1 MDPGKSPYRPKLS
14 NFLNYFWIWSTF
26 IQIKS
31 KFLKISKIN
40 LTKKCQKSWFFVNF
54 GATEIT
60 EIFIEIKNAN
70 RGEGG
75 GGRAQARL
83 QFSCTCQSSS
93 RTLPSHPVIALLFHP
108 ASSLGPEAITTEGE
122 CRCYQEPLIHVTS
135 IIHPPSSLPPLCH
148 IQPPPINFMHASPF
162 LFLPRALAVA
172 ISPPRVHSSP
182 RTRASKQERASAHG
196 RSVHELPAVVLLPWS
211 VQWGHLCFVI
221 FFLVSFRFFNTY
233 VYKFCMGVLYIKFS
247 IHKNCIRIKN
257 YIYKYIN
264 STTYAYKIY
273 AYVYKYWWD
282 WVGAKQTVRVHSD
295 NPLSIRSLLQN
306 SSYALAH
313 RCRFI

>member
-1 MDPGKSPYRPKLS
+1 M
-14 NFLNYFWIWSTF
+14 I
-26 IQIKS
+26 
-31 KFLKISKIN
+31 
-40 LTKKCQKSWFFVNF
+40 FVNF

-93 RTLPSHPVIALLFHP
+93 RTLPSHPVIA
-108 ASSLGPEAITTEGE
+108 PEAITTEGE

-162 LFLPRALAVA
+162 LFLPRARVVA

-182 RTRASKQERASAHG
+182 RTGASKQERASAHG
-196 RSVHELPAVVLLPWS
+196 RSVHELPAVVLLP
-211 VQWGHLCFVI
+211 
-221 FFLVSFRFFNTY
+221 
-233 VYKFCMGVLYIKFS
+233 
-247 IHKNCIRIKN
+247 
-257 YIYKYIN
+257 
-264 STTYAYKIY
+264 
-273 AYVYKYWWD
+273 
-282 WVGAKQTVRVHSD
+282 
-295 NPLSIRSLLQN
+295 
-306 SSYALAH
+306 
-313 RCRFI
+313 